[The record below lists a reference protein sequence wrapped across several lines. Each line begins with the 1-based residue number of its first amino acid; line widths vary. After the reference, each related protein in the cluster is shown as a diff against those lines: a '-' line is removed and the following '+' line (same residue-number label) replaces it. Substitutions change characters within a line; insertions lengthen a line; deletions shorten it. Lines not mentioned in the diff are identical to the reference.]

1 MRRWL
6 IRIGVVLAL
15 VAIAFAL
22 RATVLKPKPLEV
34 RAVGAA
40 RGQVEETVTNT
51 RAGTV
56 KALRR
61 AQISPEIGGRAV
73 EIPHRE
79 GERVE
84 RGDVLLRLDPT
95 VLDAQLTLSR
105 RELQAAQA
113 QRDQACANAERSRR
127 ELARLSRLAKEGII
141 STDVLDQAQTAA
153 ETTRSACEAGR
164 AGVAQA
170 QAAIELQGRHVG
182 QTVIRAP
189 FSGIVADLSIE
200 VGEYTTPSPPGM
212 PIPPVIDLIDPESV
226 FVSAPMDEV
235 DSARIQPGQPV
246 RISVDSYPGRSFPGR
261 VLRVAPYVLD
271 REEQNRTV
279 EIEAAFQEIPAGV
292 RLLPGTS
299 ADVEVIL
306 ETRESVLRVPT
317 PALLEGNR
325 VLVVENGKLAEKRL
339 EIGLKNWDWAEVRT
353 GLAPGAQVVTSLD
366 RPEVKAGAEARVSQ
380 EAVQEVVQEA
390 VQEQRDAP

>member
-1 MRRWL
+1 MRRWT

-15 VAIAFAL
+15 VAIAFAA
-22 RATVLKPKPLEV
+22 RRTVWKPEPLEV
-34 RAVGAA
+34 RAVQAA
-40 RGQVEETVTNT
+40 RGQVEETVTNS

-56 KALRR
+56 KARRR
-61 AQISPEIGGRAV
+61 AQISPEVGGRAV
-73 EIPHRE
+73 EVPRRE
-79 GERVE
+79 GERVAK
-84 RGDVLLRLDPT
+84 GDVLLRLDT
-95 VLDAQLTLSR
+95 SVLDAQVALSR

-113 QRDQACANAERSRR
+113 QRQQACANAERARR
-127 ELARLSRLAKEGII
+127 ELARISRLAEDGIL
-141 STDVLDQAQTAA
+141 SADALDEAQTAA
-153 ETTRSACEAGR
+153 ATTRSACEAAQ
-164 AGVAQA
+164 AGAAQA
-170 QAAIELQGRHVG
+170 QAAIDVHGRQIG
-182 QTVIRAP
+182 LTVIRAP
-189 FSGIVADLSIE
+189 FDGIVADLSIE

-246 RISVDSYPGRSFPGR
+246 RISVDSHPGRTFPGR

-279 EIEAAFQEIPAGV
+279 EIEAGFEAIPAGV

-306 ETRESVLRVPT
+306 ETREGALRIPT

-325 VLVVENGKLAEKRL
+325 VLAVENGLLVEKKL
-339 EIGLKNWDWAEVRT
+339 EIGLKNWDWTEVRT
-353 GLAPGAQVVTSLD
+353 GLAPGDRVVTSLD
-366 RPEVKAGAEARVSQ
+366 RPEVKAGAEVRVAQ
-380 EAVQEVVQEA
+380 
-390 VQEQRDAP
+390 DAP

>member
-1 MRRWL
+1 MRRWM
-6 IRIGVVLAL
+6 IRIGVLLAL
-15 VAIAFAL
+15 AAMVVVA
-22 RATVLKPKPLEV
+22 RRTVFKPEPIEV
-34 RAVGAA
+34 RTVAAA
-40 RGQVEETVTNT
+40 RGEVEETVTNT

-56 KALRR
+56 KARR
-61 AQISPEIGGRAV
+61 RSQISPEVGGRAV
-73 EIPHRE
+73 DIPHRE
-79 GERVE
+79 GDRVE
-84 RGDVLLRLDPT
+84 KGDVLLRLDPT
-95 VLDAQLTLSR
+95 VLDARVTLSR

-113 QRDQACANAERSRR
+113 QREQACANAERARR

-141 STDVLDQAQTAA
+141 SADVLDQAETAA
-153 ETTRSACEAGR
+153 ETTGSACEAAR

-170 QAAIELQGRHVG
+170 QAAIDLESRQVG
-182 QTVIRAP
+182 LTVIRAP
-189 FSGIVADLSIE
+189 FPGIVADVSIE

-226 FVSAPMDEV
+226 YVSAPMDEV

-246 RISVDSYPGRSFPGR
+246 RLSVDSYPGRTFMGR

-279 EIEAAFQEIPAGV
+279 EIEAGFGEFPAGL

-306 ETRESVLRVPT
+306 ETRADVLRLPT

-325 VLVVENGKLAEKRL
+325 VLVVENGRLVEKKLEV
-339 EIGLKNWDWAEVRT
+339 GLKNWDWTEIRA
-353 GLAPGAQVVTSLD
+353 GLSPGDQVVTSLD
-366 RPEVKAGAEARVSQ
+366 RPEVKAGAEVRI
-380 EAVQEVVQEA
+380 
-390 VQEQRDAP
+390 APPGEGEETAP

>member
-1 MRRWL
+1 MRRWV

-15 VAIAFAL
+15 AAIVFAL
-22 RATVLKPKPLEV
+22 RATVFKPEPLEV
-34 RAVGAA
+34 RVVEAA
-40 RGQVEETVTNT
+40 RGQVEEAVTNT
-51 RAGTV
+51 RAGTI

-61 AQISPEIGGRAV
+61 AQISPEVGGRAV
-73 EIPHRE
+73 DVPHRE
-79 GERVE
+79 GDRVQK
-84 RGDVLLRLDPT
+84 GDVLLRLDT
-95 VLDAQLTLSR
+95 NVLDAQVTLSR

-113 QRDQACANAERSRR
+113 QRDQACANAERARR
-127 ELARLSRLAKEGII
+127 ELGRLSRLAKEGII
-141 STDVLDQAQTAA
+141 STDVLDQAQTAV
-153 ETTRSACEAGR
+153 ETTRANCAAAQ
-164 AGVAQA
+164 AGVAQG
-170 QAAIELQGRHVG
+170 QAAIDLHGRQIG
-182 QTVIRAP
+182 LTVIRAP

-279 EIEAAFQEIPAGV
+279 EIEAGFLEIPAGV

-306 ETRESVLRVPT
+306 ETRENVLRVPT

-325 VLVVENGKLAEKRL
+325 VLVVENGLLVEKRL
-339 EIGLKNWDWAEVRT
+339 EIGLKNWDWTEVRT
-353 GLAPGAQVVTSLD
+353 GLAPGDQVVTSLD
-366 RPEVKAGAEARVSQ
+366 RPEVKAGAEVRIGQ
-380 EAVQEVVQEA
+380 GPQ
-390 VQEQRDAP
+390 DAP

>member
-15 VAIAFAL
+15 VAAVVVA
-22 RATVLKPKPLEV
+22 RKTVLKPEPLEV
-34 RAVGAA
+34 QAVEAK

-61 AQISPEIGGRAV
+61 AQISPEVGGRAV

-79 GERVE
+79 GERVQK
-84 RGDVLLRLDPT
+84 GDVLLRLDPT

-113 QRDQACANAERSRR
+113 QRAQACANAERARR
-127 ELARLSRLAKEGII
+127 ELARISRLANDGII
-141 STDVLDQAQTAA
+141 STDALDQAQTTAA
-153 ETTRSACEAGR
+153 TTQSACEAGQ

-170 QAAIELQGRHVG
+170 QAAIELQGRHIG
-182 QTVIRAP
+182 LTVIRAP
-189 FSGIVADLSIE
+189 FDGIVADLSIE

-246 RISVDSYPGRSFPGR
+246 RISVDSYPGRTFPGR

-306 ETRESVLRVPT
+306 ETRETVLRVPT
-317 PALLEGNR
+317 PALLEGSR
-325 VLVVENGKLAEKRL
+325 VLVVENGVLAEKKL
-339 EIGLKNWDWAEVRT
+339 EIGLKNWDWTEVRT
-353 GLAPGAQVVTSLD
+353 GLAPGDRVVTSLD
-366 RPEVKAGAEARVSQ
+366 RPEVKAGAEAR
-380 EAVQEVVQEA
+380 AVQGPQ
-390 VQEQRDAP
+390 DAP

>member
-1 MRRWL
+1 MRRW
-6 IRIGVVLAL
+6 IVRAGVLLAL
-15 VAIAFAL
+15 VAIGFAL
-22 RATVLKPKPLEV
+22 RQTVFKPKPIEV
-34 RAVGAA
+34 RAIEAA
-40 RGQVEETVTNT
+40 RGAVEETVTNS

-56 KALRR
+56 KARHR
-61 AQISPEIGGRAV
+61 AQISPEVGGRAV

-84 RGDVLLRLDPT
+84 KGAVLLRLDPA
-95 VLDAQLTLSR
+95 VLDARQTLAR

-113 QRDQACANAERSRR
+113 ERDQACANAERSRR
-127 ELARLSRLAKEGII
+127 ELSRLSHLAKEGII
-141 STDVLDQAQTAA
+141 STDALDEVQTAA
-153 ETTRSACEAGR
+153 EGSRSACEASR

-170 QAAIELQGRHVG
+170 QASIDVQSRQIG

-189 FSGIVADLSIE
+189 FSGIVADVSIE
-200 VGEYTTPSPPGM
+200 VGEFTTPSPPGM

-226 FVSAPMDEV
+226 YVSAPMDEV

-261 VLRVAPYVLD
+261 ILRIAPYVLD

-279 EIEAAFQEIPAGV
+279 EIEAAFDQIPAGV

-306 ETRESVLRVPT
+306 ETRGNVLRVPT

-325 VLVVENGKLAEKRL
+325 VLVAENGMLVEKKLA
-339 EIGLKNWDWAEVRT
+339 IGLKNWDWTEVRS
-353 GLAPGAQVVTSLD
+353 GLAPGARVVTSLD
-366 RPEVKAGAEARVSQ
+366 RPEVKPGAQVRITRAGGE
-380 EAVQEVVQEA
+380 E
-390 VQEQRDAP
+390 DAAP